1 MTDYTRR
8 ITRRLM
14 IGGRLL
20 PIRDAIGR
28 SANDW
33 HSPLG
38 CCVPRTPFLPP
49 SLRSAFARHVQCAS
63 LTAAKLVHRWS
74 VRYKTPLEPVFRA
87 MDESQAPASSRYSG
101 PGPSSCY
108 TSADFYRDETLRNAS
123 LTDHAIA
130 STNASGIVYGK

>member
-20 PIRDAIGR
+20 SVRDAIGR

-38 CCVPRTPFLPP
+38 CCVPRTPLLLS
-49 SLRSAFARHVQCAS
+49 SLRRVFARHVQCAS
-63 LTAAKLVHRWS
+63 LTAAELVHRWL

-87 MDESQAPASSRYSG
+87 MDESQAPASSRAIRVRTLRSY
-101 PGPSSCY
+101 C
-108 TSADFYRDETLRNAS
+108 ADFYRDETLRNAS

-130 STNASGIVYGK
+130 STNASDIVYEK

>member
-1 MTDYTRR
+1 MHIYIFFLLTDYTRR

-20 PIRDAIGR
+20 SVRDAIGR

-38 CCVPRTPFLPP
+38 CCVAPLPPPLPP
-49 SLRSAFARHVQCAS
+49 SSLRRAFARRVQCAS
-63 LTAAKLVHRWS
+63 LTAAKLVHRWL

-87 MDESQAPASSRYSG
+87 TDESQAPASFYALLG
-101 PGPSSCY
+101 PRARTPSY
-108 TSADFYRDETLRNAS
+108 RADFYREMKCYEMPL
-123 LTDHAIA
+123 
-130 STNASGIVYGK
+130 